1 VAKPKKKGPPSTERK
16 IHFYRVNAGL
26 RENGKPRRLNFE
38 KALELVEKKA
48 FADDQRYWVLGDGN
62 AVAGW
67 PESGRNRPALEL
79 ATLRRTNLPRSEK
92 AGVRGPLGLPPGT
105 SLHEGTHIEFFP
117 KGIVGVEFNFYGTRA
132 SRLPD
137 YLRRATDNTLPAFT
151 LEPLLRQDA
160 AKQLDGSDHLRV
172 LDLRVRSSYAAT
184 VAEADQ
190 SLGAALTAC
199 QQAGGSDVVHLVLE
213 PEPYKRTA
221 LRAGLLRGVRRL
233 ARRSDLQDN
242 ALTFKVK
249 AVEDDRVDLI
259 DLLKDE
265 LVVTKRVVKVD
276 EISRA
281 VDDASVYQAIEEA
294 YAELKPELELAASI
308 AEA

>member
-1 VAKPKKKGPPSTERK
+1 
-16 IHFYRVNAGL
+16 
-26 RENGKPRRLNFE
+26 
-38 KALELVEKKA
+38 
-48 FADDQRYWVLGDGN
+48 
-62 AVAGW
+62 
-67 PESGRNRPALEL
+67 
-79 ATLRRTNLPRSEK
+79 
-92 AGVRGPLGLPPGT
+92 
-105 SLHEGTHIEFFP
+105 
-117 KGIVGVEFNFYGTRA
+117 
-132 SRLPD
+132 
-137 YLRRATDNTLPAFT
+137 LRRATDNTLPAFT